1 MYIVE
6 TQYLILINSLSKRNE
21 SDLQIVV
28 GKPKYFIPWVRLDHR
43 VLPLGPYVT
52 VANDLQDVTG
62 NAGVYFFFF
71 VTPWHFFNIGT
82 TDIWGGPSPAL

>member
-52 VANDLQDVTG
+52 VANEKW
-62 NAGVYFFFF
+62 
-71 VTPWHFFNIGT
+71 PEMKK
-82 TDIWGGPSPAL
+82 